1 MRATLNLRMI
11 QIRARPPA
19 KHVIPLFGLRMLLRV
34 LVWPSATRLFRALFS
49 LRLRRQ
55 PKSFQILRSTSTR
68 RSFSH
73 NFLAFSP

>member
-19 KHVIPLFGLRMLLRV
+19 KHVPLFGLRMLLRV

-49 LRLRRQ
+49 LRLR
-55 PKSFQILRSTSTR
+55 
-68 RSFSH
+68 
-73 NFLAFSP
+73 